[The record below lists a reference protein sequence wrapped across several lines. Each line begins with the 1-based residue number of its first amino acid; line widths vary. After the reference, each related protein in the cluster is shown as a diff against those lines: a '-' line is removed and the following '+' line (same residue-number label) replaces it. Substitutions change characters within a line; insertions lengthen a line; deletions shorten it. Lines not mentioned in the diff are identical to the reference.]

1 MGPGMISLFLDYDA
15 PLLEEDV
22 ELLGVLHEELVDR
35 RLRARLRTIFV
46 SPAVV
51 VEDDVAAL
59 FDEPHGVERVEGD
72 RVPTVIPIDEGKVEA
87 LAWKA
92 GKDVLAQAF
101 VDRDPCSE
109 FCRVGPEPL
118 LYRSIHEMVESR
130 DLRYRR
136 LGVLDEWID
145 PDQGPRRPQ
154 KLLEKE
160 PRSLTFEDADLEE
173 PEILFSL

>member
-46 SPAVV
+46 SPAIV

-59 FDEPHGVERVEGD
+59 FYKPQGMERVEGD
-72 RVPTVIPIDEGKVEA
+72 RVPAVIPVDEGKVEA
-87 LAWKA
+87 LTRKTWKN
-92 GKDVLAQAF
+92 VLAQAF
-101 VDRDPCSE
+101 VDRHPRGE
-109 FCRVGPEPL
+109 FCRVGSESFFG
-118 LYRSIHEMVESR
+118 RSIHEVIESL

-136 LGVLDEWID
+136 LGVLDERVD

-160 PRSLTFEDADLEE
+160 PRPLTFEDADLEE